1 MIKVSVEV
9 RNGTAR
15 FRVAVQA
22 ESAERA
28 LALVTGTFPGREV
41 ARVGFPTG
49 TQGYFAA
56 DPARAGMVEQPEKLV
71 A

>member
-1 MIKVSVEV
+1 MVKVSVEV

-28 LALVTGTFPGREV
+28 LALVTGTYPGREAV
-41 ARVGFPTG
+41 RVGFPTG
-49 TQGYFAA
+49 AEGIFAA
-56 DPARAGMVEQPEKLV
+56 DTVRAGMVEQPEKL
-71 A
+71 AA